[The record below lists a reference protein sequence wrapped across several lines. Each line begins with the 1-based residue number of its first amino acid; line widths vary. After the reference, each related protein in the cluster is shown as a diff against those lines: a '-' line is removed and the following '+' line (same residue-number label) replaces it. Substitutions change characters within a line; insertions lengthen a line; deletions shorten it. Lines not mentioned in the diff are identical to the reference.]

1 MSRTCWAT
9 TAAVFGGAVVVYYLG
24 RWIMKE
30 MLEGVKDTENARER
44 KRQIK
49 EQAQRKA
56 AREERKVRLGQ
67 EDVRARRVALIQKF
81 KPMELMPGTALWAIQ
96 AQDDN
101 AQKVFLL
108 DAPTLSSEQATHRQ
122 QAVEYQVNQRVRL
135 LRAQASTNRSVP
147 FASLLADEV
156 EVPVESLESY
166 LFDIGID
173 GWIENDRGDMR
184 IHLAFDPSD
193 IETRP
198 CRPCNDANS
207 TN

>member
-1 MSRTCWAT
+1 M
-9 TAAVFGGAVVVYYLG
+9 
-24 RWIMKE
+24 
-30 MLEGVKDTENARER
+30 
-44 KRQIK
+44 
-49 EQAQRKA
+49 
-56 AREERKVRLGQ
+56 
-67 EDVRARRVALIQKF
+67 
-81 KPMELMPGTALWAIQ
+81 MPGTALWAIQ

-108 DAPTLSSEQATHRQ
+108 DAPTLSSEQVTRRQ
-122 QAVEYQVNQRVRL
+122 QAYIASDHRWVESHLTRCCRVEYQVTQRVRL

>member
-1 MSRTCWAT
+1 MPLPCRANKRPIASKRTSLLIIA
-9 TAAVFGGAVVVYYLG
+9 
-24 RWIMKE
+24 
-30 MLEGVKDTENARER
+30 GVESHLTRCCR
-44 KRQIK
+44 
-49 EQAQRKA
+49 
-56 AREERKVRLGQ
+56 
-67 EDVRARRVALIQKF
+67 
-81 KPMELMPGTALWAIQ
+81 
-96 AQDDN
+96 
-101 AQKVFLL
+101 
-108 DAPTLSSEQATHRQ
+108 
-122 QAVEYQVNQRVRL
+122 VEYQVNQRVRL